1 MRSRA
6 NQGPLSV
13 HAIAGSYVVLLGI
26 NMDEAS
32 TEGVLGFAIERIDH
46 EQKRRD
52 WSRASRPFPPP
63 RYPTLYY
70 KAGQR
75 GSCSYGSKG
84 TEHPEASAWPRSR
97 LGNHPIQSGLQS
109 KGAENTARPCSL
121 SSADR
126 IEIVNRGESV
136 MA

>member
-6 NQGPLSV
+6 NQSPLSV

-52 WSRASRPFPPP
+52 WLAGFKTFPAASISNVM
-63 RYPTLYY
+63 L
-70 KAGQR
+70 
-75 GSCSYGSKG
+75 
-84 TEHPEASAWPRSR
+84 
-97 LGNHPIQSGLQS
+97 QSG
-109 KGAENTARPCSL
+109 AARYL
-121 SSADR
+121 LIR
-126 IEIVNRGESV
+126 FKRN
-136 MA
+136 